1 MMDHVDAPPS
11 VTFLSV
17 DIVRSKQ
24 LKTVYIQR
32 QQSWLPLFRDL
43 FVTFPLILVGKVA
56 FRFDDQQTIP
66 EYRVWKTLG
75 DEIVFSTLERD
86 GKARALLLAAF
97 HDAVTQ
103 FDHRNKTMGGFGVKG
118 CAWNVMLDGLNETIA
133 IPEMAATNG
142 VGYEDVIGPDV
153 DFGFVLSKHGR
164 DGRTIV
170 DAALARLVEMHSADT
185 ALGVLAHE
193 HLETPFRVET
203 TAPTFWL
210 EHGA

>member
-1 MMDHVDAPPS
+1 MSERDDGPSS

-56 FRFDDQQTIP
+56 LRFDEQHSVP

-75 DEIVFSTLERD
+75 EEIVFSTLERD

-103 FDHRNKTMGGFGVKG
+103 FDERNNAMGGFGVKG
-118 CAWNVMLDGLNETIA
+118 CAWNVMLDGQNETIA
-133 IPEMAATNG
+133 IPEMAATDG
-142 VGYEDVIGPDV
+142 AGYEDVIGPDV

-164 DGRTIV
+164 DGRTII
-170 DAALARLVEMHSADT
+170 DAALARLVEAHSAET

-210 EHGA
+210 AHEA

>member
-1 MMDHVDAPPS
+1 MSERDDGPSS

-56 FRFDDQQTIP
+56 LRFYEQHSVP
-66 EYRVWKTLG
+66 EYRFWKTLG

-103 FDHRNKTMGGFGVKG
+103 FDERNKAMGGFGVKG
-118 CAWNVMLDGLNETIA
+118 CARNVMLDGQNETIA
-133 IPEMAATNG
+133 IPEMAATDG
-142 VGYEDVIGPDV
+142 AGLAAPQIDVPLRVVI
-153 DFGFVLSKHGR
+153 FGLTHNPRYPEAQPIPETVLINPVL
-164 DGRTIV
+164 TP
-170 DAALARLVEMHSADT
+170 
-185 ALGVLAHE
+185 LG
-193 HLETPFRVET
+193 
-203 TAPTFWL
+203 
-210 EHGA
+210 